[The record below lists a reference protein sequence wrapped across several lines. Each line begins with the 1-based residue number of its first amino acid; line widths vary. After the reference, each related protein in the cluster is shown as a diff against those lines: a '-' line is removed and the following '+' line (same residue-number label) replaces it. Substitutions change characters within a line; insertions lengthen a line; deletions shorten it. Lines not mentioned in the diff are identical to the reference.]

1 VGKVRSRLLRLAD
14 VTSGYSGKPVIMDVS
29 FTVFEGEKV
38 VVIGPNG
45 SGKSTLLKTI
55 LMLIEPIKG
64 SIIFRDVDIVK
75 LPKSELPRI
84 RVRMGYVPQE
94 GVLFPHMKVV
104 DNVALP
110 LRLALKMSKAE
121 ARKKALDY
129 LKLFGIHDLA
139 YRYPAQLSGGQ
150 RQKVAIIRAL
160 ALEPELLL
168 LDEPTLNLDPSSRRD
183 VLEVLYNVAK
193 LGKSM
198 IVVTHEMDV
207 VSKISDKVIA
217 MKSGRVVYEGSFN
230 ESIVKEIYET

>member
-1 VGKVRSRLLRLAD
+1 MRSRLLRLAD

-121 ARKKALDY
+121 ARKKALEY
-129 LKLFGIHDLA
+129 LKLFDIHDLA

-183 VLEVLYNVAK
+183 VLEVLYNV
-193 LGKSM
+193 
-198 IVVTHEMDV
+198 
-207 VSKISDKVIA
+207 
-217 MKSGRVVYEGSFN
+217 
-230 ESIVKEIYET
+230 

>member
-1 VGKVRSRLLRLAD
+1 
-14 VTSGYSGKPVIMDVS
+14 
-29 FTVFEGEKV
+29 
-38 VVIGPNG
+38 
-45 SGKSTLLKTI
+45 
-55 LMLIEPIKG
+55 
-64 SIIFRDVDIVK
+64 
-75 LPKSELPRI
+75 
-84 RVRMGYVPQE
+84 
-94 GVLFPHMKVV
+94 
-104 DNVALP
+104 
-110 LRLALKMSKAE
+110 
-121 ARKKALDY
+121 
-129 LKLFGIHDLA
+129 
-139 YRYPAQLSGGQ
+139 Q

-207 VSKISDKVIA
+207 VNKISDKVIA

>member
-104 DNVALP
+104 DNIALP

-129 LKLFGIHDLA
+129 LKLFDIHDLA

-207 VSKISDKVIA
+207 VNKISDKVIA

>member
-1 VGKVRSRLLRLAD
+1 MRSRLLRLAD

-104 DNVALP
+104 DNIALP
-110 LRLALKMSKAE
+110 LRLALKMSKAG
-121 ARKKALDY
+121 ARKKALEY
-129 LKLFGIHDLA
+129 LKLFDIHDLA